1 MSRSRLSLFNYD
13 VLRELCDNCRKERF
27 HFVPIGAA
35 PDTGVCKRCGTE
47 GKLADLSD
55 TALMRLVMQP
65 NGDFTVVPVI
75 GKSA

>member
-1 MSRSRLSLFNYD
+1 MSRSRLSLFTYD

-35 PDTGVCKRCGTE
+35 PDTGTCKRCGSE
-47 GKLADLSD
+47 AKLADLSD
-55 TALMRLVMQP
+55 TAVMRLVMQP

-75 GKSA
+75 RKSA